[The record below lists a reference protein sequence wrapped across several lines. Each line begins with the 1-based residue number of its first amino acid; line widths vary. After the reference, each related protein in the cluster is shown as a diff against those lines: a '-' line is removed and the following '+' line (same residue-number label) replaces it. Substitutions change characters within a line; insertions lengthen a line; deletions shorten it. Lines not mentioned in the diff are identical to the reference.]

1 MKSILLS
8 LLFALVGACVN
19 TIHSQDIQNY
29 TIEKSILTNLEETEV
44 YENQKATGNITINF
58 KQKTY
63 LVKIAFEDAPY
74 DYYTIKGTL
83 KKREP
88 VYFKDADVKEE
99 VIYSCSII
107 MDDEVDNGNIY
118 IDKLYN
124 GNIVISFLGDNSS
137 TIRSIYVK

>member
-1 MKSILLS
+1 MKKILF

-29 TIEKSILTNLEETEV
+29 TIEKSILTNLEETEI

-63 LVKIAFEDAPY
+63 LVKIAFEDAPH

-83 KKREP
+83 REP
-88 VYFKDADVKEE
+88 EYFKDADKEE

-107 MDDEVDNGNIY
+107 MDDEVDNGTIF
-118 IDKLYN
+118 IDKLYD
-124 GNIVISFLGDNSS
+124 GNIIISFLGDNSS